1 MTQTTLSNALAHART
16 LPPPLA
22 ERQAAEILRA
32 VPGHPEALLI
42 LAAAFRQQGKLA
54 EAADILRKLAITQPN
69 AASVHFEWARTQAD
83 IGDIAPAIASLR
95 HALALKPALT
105 GGWRYLGDLLNA
117 RGDLQAA
124 SAAYAQHVEAAVHD
138 PALMQAARAL
148 VDNDLPKAEA
158 LLRAHLTHY
167 PTDVAALRMLAEAGT
182 RLGRDANA
190 QSLLEICLKLHP
202 GFKLAQHNLAVV
214 LFRQN
219 RHAEALP
226 HIEHLR
232 AEDPA
237 DPIFRSLHAA
247 CFAMLGAYGAAI
259 DIYENLLAELPNL
272 PKIWLSYGHALKTVG
287 RRADSI
293 AAYRRAIAQTPS
305 LGEAYWSLAN
315 MKSLALTSS
324 EENAIRQ
331 QLAGPTLTAEDRYHL
346 HYTLGHVLEL
356 RRDYAASWSHYAEG
370 ARIRRGEI
378 TYDADRT
385 TAQVD
390 RTRRLMTRDFFAD
403 RKGLGCTDESPI
415 FIVGLPR
422 SGSTLL
428 EQILASH
435 SQVEGTMELPELAR
449 LSHELGQGRD
459 YTYPEMLAGLTPATL
474 KDLGARYLERTRIY
488 RQTQKPIF
496 IDKMPNNFVHAG
508 LIHLILPRAIII
520 DARRHP
526 MAACFSA
533 FKQHFAKGQ
542 HYSYDLTELARYYND
557 YRALMAH
564 FDETLP
570 GRIYRVQYEYMV
582 ENTEEQTK
590 RLLDHCSLDFED
602 ACLRFH
608 ENARAVRTASS
619 EQVRRPIFRDSLQHW
634 KKYETWLEPL
644 RQALNKIGGTVPV
657 PPNPPSLL

>member
-1 MTQTTLSNALAHART
+1 MTDATLSNALAHART

-22 ERQAAEILRA
+22 ERQALEILRA
-32 VPGHPEALLI
+32 VPGHPEALLL
-42 LAAAFRQQGKLA
+42 LATAFRQQGKHA
-54 EAADILRKLAITQPN
+54 KATNILSKLAISQPN

-83 IGDIAPAIASLR
+83 IGDITPAIASLR
-95 HALALKPALT
+95 HALALKPNLT
-105 GGWRYLGDLLNA
+105 GAWRYLGDLLNA
-117 RGDLQAA
+117 SGDPQAA
-124 SAAYAQHVEAAVHD
+124 AAAYAQHVEAAVHD

-158 LLRAHLTHY
+158 LLRAHLTQY
-167 PTDVAALRMLAEAGT
+167 PTDVAALRMLAETGT

-190 QSLLEICLKLHP
+190 QSLLEICLKLYP
-202 GFKLAQHNLAVV
+202 GFNLARHNLAVV

-232 AEDPA
+232 AEDPE

-247 CFAMLGAYGAAI
+247 CLAMLGAYGAAI
-259 DIYENLLAELPNL
+259 VMYEDMLAEFPDL
-272 PKIWLSYGHALKTVG
+272 PKIWLSYGHALKTIG
-287 RRADSI
+287 RRTDSI
-293 AAYRRAIAQTPS
+293 AAYRRTIAQAPS

-315 MKSLALTSS
+315 MKSLALTDN
-324 EENAIRQ
+324 ETNAISQ
-331 QLAGPTLTAEDRYHL
+331 QLAGPALPAEDRYHL
-346 HYTLGHVLEL
+346 HYTLGHALEL

-370 ARIRRGEI
+370 ARIRRGEL

-385 TAQVD
+385 TTQMD
-390 RTRRLMTRDFFAD
+390 RTRRLMTRAFFAD
-403 RKGLGCTDESPI
+403 RAGFGCTDEAPI

-459 YTYPEMLAGLTPATL
+459 STYPEILAGLTPAAL
-474 KDLGARYLERTRIY
+474 NALGARYLDRTRIY

-496 IDKMPNNFVHAG
+496 IDKMPNNVVHAG

-542 HYSYDLTELARYYND
+542 HYSYDLTELGRYYSD
-557 YRALMAH
+557 YLALMSH
-564 FDETLP
+564 FDEALP
-570 GRIYRVQYEYMV
+570 GRIYRVHYEDMV
-582 ENTEEQTK
+582 ENTEEQTR
-590 RLLDHCSLDFED
+590 RLLNHCGLDFQD

-619 EQVRRPIFRDSLQHW
+619 EQVRKPIFRDALHHW
-634 KKYETWLEPL
+634 KNYETWLEPL
-644 RQALNKIGGTVPV
+644 RQALSKIGGTVPV
-657 PPNPPSLL
+657 APNPPSLF